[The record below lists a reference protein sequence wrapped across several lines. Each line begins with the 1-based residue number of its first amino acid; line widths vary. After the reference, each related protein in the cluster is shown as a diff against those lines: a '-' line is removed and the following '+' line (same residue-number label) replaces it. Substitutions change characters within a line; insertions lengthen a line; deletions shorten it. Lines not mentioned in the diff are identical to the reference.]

1 MYCPI
6 TYSYD
11 FSEQWEEF
19 ENALESLG
27 FTRISIDT
35 WEKNNKRVK
44 VFCDDTSYSIKVVF
58 VDLSLQ
64 KKKTF
69 EFPKTPSALGFF
81 VFSEL
86 RKQKS

>member
-11 FSEQWEEF
+11 FSEQWTDF
-19 ENALESLG
+19 ENTLESLG
-27 FTRISIDT
+27 FMRTSINT

-44 VFCDDTSYSIKVVF
+44 ILCDDTSYFIKVVF
-58 VDLSLQ
+58 IDLSLHR
-64 KKKTF
+64 KKTF

-81 VFSEL
+81 IFSEL
-86 RKQKS
+86 KNRTD